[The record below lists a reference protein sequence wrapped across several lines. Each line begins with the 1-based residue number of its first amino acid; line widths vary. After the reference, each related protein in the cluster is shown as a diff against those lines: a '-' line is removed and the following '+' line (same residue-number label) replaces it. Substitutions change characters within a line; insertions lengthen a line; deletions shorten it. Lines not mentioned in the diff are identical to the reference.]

1 MLWNTYQGKTFWISG
16 LTVELRGL
24 VFFQVI
30 FKIIF
35 PYVYVCV

>member
-16 LTVELRGL
+16 LTVEFRGL